1 MSTQEDRTTKFKR
14 RIDEYIDLKYE
25 RIKNKQ
31 CHMCGCDEIIQND
44 VDIMIVGLGH
54 KDTLKEKTLSSL
66 CKKCLMREIDINC
79 NVLKCYLEFY
89 EEYIDDIKNA
99 IDRNRKISL

>member
-14 RIDEYIDLKYE
+14 RIDEYIDLKCE

-31 CHMCGCDEIIQND
+31 CHMCGCDEIIHND
-44 VDIMIVGLGH
+44 IDIMIVGD
-54 KDTLKEKTLSSL
+54 KDKLKEKTLSSL

-99 IDRNRKISL
+99 IDRNRKISF